1 MKYLSIQ
8 YMNLLP
14 AVILHLLIG
23 QLNLIQEHG

>member
-1 MKYLSIQ
+1 MKCLGIQ

-14 AVILHLLIG
+14 AVVVHLLIG